1 MMAMRILSGCQ
12 IVVAVLALG
21 IPPASAATSCEGTIV
36 AANVDTFSPRL
47 TVKKSDGVATSIF
60 LDSGTAVTV
69 DGRSAH
75 ARDLKVGQ
83 QVQATGK
90 VSSYTGQ
97 LEATAITATTPAPP
111 TASSASATPAEAPT
125 TTSSPTPTPPTGP
138 RVLKSF
144 SSSDKPAPAETPP
157 AADSSAKP

>member
-1 MMAMRILSGCQ
+1 MMAMRRLSRCQ
-12 IVVAVLALG
+12 IVVAILALG
-21 IPPASAATSCEGTIV
+21 IPPASAATTSTSCEGTIV
-36 AANVDTFSPRL
+36 DANVDTFSPRL
-47 TVKKSDGVATSIF
+47 TVKKSDGATASIF

-75 ARDLKVGQ
+75 VIDLKAGQ

-97 LEATAITATTPAPP
+97 LEATTITATTPLAATLPAAPAS
-111 TASSASATPAEAPT
+111 TSSASAPAPPA
-125 TTSSPTPTPPTGP
+125 PTGP